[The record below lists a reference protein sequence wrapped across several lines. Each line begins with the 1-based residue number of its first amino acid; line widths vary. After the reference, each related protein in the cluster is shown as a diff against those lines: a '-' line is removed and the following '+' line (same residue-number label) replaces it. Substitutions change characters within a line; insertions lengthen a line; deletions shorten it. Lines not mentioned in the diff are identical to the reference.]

1 MLGYLETG
9 SFVYRDIFILLCLMA
24 VLIGDLFTYLLL
36 LDKIKN
42 YSEEYIMEWYDN
54 ITFYID
60 KALFLCLSGII
71 VFHFIYLLLIT
82 EVYLLCDLCILFVI
96 LLSVAKIV
104 SYITYNAYF

>member
-9 SFVYRDIFILLCLMA
+9 NFIYRDVYILLCLMA
-24 VLIGDLFTYLLL
+24 VFIGDLLTYMLF

-42 YSEEYIMEWYDN
+42 YSEEYAAEWYDN
-54 ITFYID
+54 ITFYIN
-60 KALFLCLSGII
+60 KTLFLCLSGII
-71 VFHFIYLLLIT
+71 VFHFVYLLLIT

-104 SYITYNAYF
+104 LYITYNAYF

>member
-9 SFVYRDIFILLCLMA
+9 NFIYRDVFILLCLMA
-24 VLIGDLFTYLLL
+24 VFIGDLFTYLLL

-42 YSEEYIMEWYDN
+42 YSEEYATEWYDN

-60 KALFLCLSGII
+60 KTLFLCLSGII
-71 VFHFIYLLLIT
+71 VFHFVYLLLFT
-82 EVYLLCDLCILFVI
+82 EVFLLCDLCILLVI
-96 LLSVAKIV
+96 LLSVAKII